1 MTEKLFNEITD
12 TFVRHHELLFGNG
25 RIYQGE
31 TNGLME
37 TRFVDVTED
46 VAMAISEYLKNERN
60 ESTKNQSHIRD

>member
-1 MTEKLFNEITD
+1 MTGKLFNEITD

-25 RIYQGE
+25 RIYQAE

-46 VAMAISEYLKNERN
+46 VAKAISEYLKNERN
-60 ESTKNQSHIRD
+60 ESTKNQSDI

>member
-1 MTEKLFNEITD
+1 MTGKLLNEITG

-31 TNGLME
+31 TSGLME

-60 ESTKNQSHIRD
+60 ESTENQSNI

>member
-1 MTEKLFNEITD
+1 MTEELFNEITD

-25 RIYQGE
+25 RIYQVE

-46 VAMAISEYLKNERN
+46 VAKAISEYLKNERN
-60 ESTKNQSHIRD
+60 ESTKNQSDIRD

>member
-1 MTEKLFNEITD
+1 MTGKLFNEITD

-46 VAMAISEYLKNERN
+46 VAKAISEYLKNEKEQR
-60 ESTKNQSHIRD
+60 